1 MEQNGKIKGVI
12 FRNVKL
18 HTLQLFT
25 LLYNFI
31 VLGLHN
37 FLGFA
42 SEIMS
47 TLGTKNCKVK

>member
-1 MEQNGKIKGVI
+1 MEQKGKIKGVI